1 MEIEK
6 FINRSIVYTIFFLIF
21 IIGLFS
27 YKDYGLA
34 IDDEIYR
41 ENGFYYKDLIKQY
54 LILLLD
60 FNFNEI
66 RILGEEVYNNP
77 TRNHPAIFETI
88 LAFLTEILNIK
99 EINRIYNLSHFLNFI
114 FYVLSLYAFYTVL
127 HRRFN
132 SSLVSLAAILTIFFT
147 PRFFAESF
155 YNSRDIFFFSIFV
168 FNILAIQN
176 LITKENKKNIFF
188 FCFTSALL
196 INSKIL
202 GLICFVVFLGI
213 YSFKKFL
220 NSSIKDSLTKILS
233 ILIITF
239 FFIVVLWPY
248 LWFDPFLNFFKA
260 FTDIIKE
267 HNQLKIVTLFLG
279 DYYTSTNTPSNYR
292 ILWFLITTPV
302 MVIILFIFG
311 LLLIIKNLIDKFSA
325 YTDKGKKLL
334 LETEDFLDF
343 YLLLTFLSIIFLTIT
358 YNISQFNGWRH
369 IYFLYAV
376 VIYMSVYLYSK
387 LLSIK
392 ISLIKIFTNFLVI
405 LSLIYQVIWIYN
417 YHPFQN
423 NHFNILSR
431 NYIESKFDKDY
442 WGVSNYN
449 SIKYILEN
457 DKNDLINIST
467 KSFADLSVSVLKL
480 DQKNR
485 DRLKIVHNFNK
496 ADYIIDNYMK
506 RIGKDY
512 EISEKD
518 FSKFY
523 EIKVNNYKINTVY
536 KKK

>member
-1 MEIEK
+1 MLK
-6 FINRSIVYTIFFLIF
+6 AF
-21 IIGLFS
+21 IIQ
-27 YKDYGLA
+27 
-34 IDDEIYR
+34 EI
-41 ENGFYYKDLIKQY
+41 F
-54 LILLLD
+54 
-60 FNFNEI
+60 
-66 RILGEEVYNNP
+66 
-77 TRNHPAIFETI
+77 
-88 LAFLTEILNIK
+88 
-99 EINRIYNLSHFLNFI
+99 
-114 FYVLSLYAFYTVL
+114 
-127 HRRFN
+127 
-132 SSLVSLAAILTIFFT
+132 
-147 PRFFAESF
+147 
-155 YNSRDIFFFSIFV
+155 FFFSIFV

-176 LITKENKKNIFF
+176 LITKENKKNIIF

-239 FFIVVLWPY
+239 FFIVILWPY
-248 LWFDPFLNFFKA
+248 LWFDPFSNFFKA

-279 DYYTSTNTPSNYR
+279 EYYTSTNTPSNYR

-311 LLLIIKNLIDKFSA
+311 LLLMIKNLIDKFSA

-392 ISLIKIFTNFLVI
+392 ISLI
-405 LSLIYQVIWIYN
+405 
-417 YHPFQN
+417 
-423 NHFNILSR
+423 
-431 NYIESKFDKDY
+431 NYIKSD
-442 WGVSNYN
+442 
-449 SIKYILEN
+449 
-457 DKNDLINIST
+457 IS
-467 KSFADLSVSVLKL
+467 S
-480 DQKNR
+480 
-485 DRLKIVHNFNK
+485 
-496 ADYIIDNYMK
+496 YMD
-506 RIGKDY
+506 I
-512 EISEKD
+512 
-518 FSKFY
+518 
-523 EIKVNNYKINTVY
+523 
-536 KKK
+536 